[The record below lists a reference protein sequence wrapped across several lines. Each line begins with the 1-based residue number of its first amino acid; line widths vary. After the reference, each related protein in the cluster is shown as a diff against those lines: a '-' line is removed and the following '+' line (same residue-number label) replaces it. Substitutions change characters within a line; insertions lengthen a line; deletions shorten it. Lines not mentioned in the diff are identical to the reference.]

1 MWRALASRRG
11 WRAQVTAFGLGMLA
25 VLALPPLHIIPALFL
40 AIPGLLAMIGGAA
53 SWGAA
58 FWLGLAWGFG
68 FFAGGLYWITSA
80 ILTDVARY
88 WWLVPIAVPALALPL
103 GLFVAI
109 PTAIAWAARP
119 GWPRLLVFAGGF
131 VGFEL
136 LRGEILTGF
145 PWNLMG
151 TVWAFDALPIQMAAL
166 IGVHGLSLITLTVA
180 ATPILDRRAFLGGLA
195 VVAFCGAFG
204 FARLWAPEPEPQ
216 PVGLLIVQGNIAQ
229 EVKWRE
235 ESRVPI
241 LRRYVEATRDAA
253 VAALRDLPAGH
264 RLAVI
269 WPETAVPFLLPNDPE
284 ARRLVAGALPQN
296 ALLLTGTVRGDF
308 TPGGYAQDLFNSLAV
323 ISPTTQVL
331 ATADKVNLVPFGE
344 FMPFR
349 GLLPIRLVQSTRDFT
364 AAEERRR
371 IVAGWLP
378 PFVGLICYE
387 VIFTGRIMP
396 AQRPAWIVNVTNDA
410 WFGITAGP
418 WQHLAAARLR
428 AVEEGLPLARAAQ
441 TGVSAVFDARGRLV
455 ARGPLGESAV
465 IRALLPAP
473 RAPTI
478 YAYLGLILPLGL
490 ALAVFAF
497 GWILSARNQR

>member
-1 MWRALASRRG
+1 
-11 WRAQVTAFGLGMLA
+11 
-25 VLALPPLHIIPALFL
+25 
-40 AIPGLLAMIGGAA
+40 
-53 SWGAA
+53 
-58 FWLGLAWGFG
+58 
-68 FFAGGLYWITSA
+68 
-80 ILTDVARY
+80 
-88 WWLVPIAVPALALPL
+88 
-103 GLFVAI
+103 
-109 PTAIAWAARP
+109 
-119 GWPRLLVFAGGF
+119 
-131 VGFEL
+131 
-136 LRGEILTGF
+136 
-145 PWNLMG
+145 
-151 TVWAFDALPIQMAAL
+151 
-166 IGVHGLSLITLTVA
+166 
-180 ATPILDRRAFLGGLA
+180 
-195 VVAFCGAFG
+195 
-204 FARLWAPEPEPQ
+204 
-216 PVGLLIVQGNIAQ
+216 
-229 EVKWRE
+229 
-235 ESRVPI
+235 
-241 LRRYVEATRDAA
+241 
-253 VAALRDLPAGH
+253 
-264 RLAVI
+264 
-269 WPETAVPFLLPNDPE
+269 
-284 ARRLVAGALPQN
+284 
-296 ALLLTGTVRGDF
+296 
-308 TPGGYAQDLFNSLAV
+308 
-323 ISPTTQVL
+323 VL

>member
-1 MWRALASRRG
+1 
-11 WRAQVTAFGLGMLA
+11 V
-25 VLALPPLHIIPALFL
+25 
-40 AIPGLLAMIGGAA
+40 
-53 SWGAA
+53 
-58 FWLGLAWGFG
+58 
-68 FFAGGLYWITSA
+68 
-80 ILTDVARY
+80 
-88 WWLVPIAVPALALPL
+88 
-103 GLFVAI
+103 
-109 PTAIAWAARP
+109 
-119 GWPRLLVFAGGF
+119 LVFAGAF

-151 TVWAFDALPIQMAAL
+151 SVWAFDALPIQMAAM
-166 IGVHGLSLITLTVA
+166 IGVHGLSLITLLVA
-180 ATPILDRRAFLGGLA
+180 ATPILHRRAFLGGLA
-195 VVAFCGAFG
+195 VLAFCGAFG

-235 ESRVPI
+235 ESRVAI

-253 VAALRDLPAGH
+253 VAALRDLPPGH

-269 WPETAVPFLLPNDPE
+269 WPETAVPFLLPNDRE
-284 ARRLVAGALPQN
+284 ARQLVAGALPQN

-308 TPGGYAQDLFNSLAV
+308 TPEGQARDLFNSLAV
-323 ISPTTQVL
+323 IGPDTQVL
-331 ATADKVNLVPFGE
+331 AVTDKMNLVPFGE
-344 FMPFR
+344 FMPLR
-349 GLLPIRLVQSTRDFT
+349 GLLPIRLVQSSRDFT

-371 IVAGWLP
+371 VVAGWLP

-396 AQRPAWIVNVTNDA
+396 ARRPAWIVNVTNDA

-418 WQHLAAARLR
+418 WQHLASARLR

-455 ARGPLGESAV
+455 TRGPLGESAI
-465 IRALLPAP
+465 IRAPLPAP
-473 RAPTI
+473 RAPTF
-478 YAYLGLILPLGL
+478 YAELGL
-490 ALAVFAF
+490 AISFSLSFAIF
-497 GWILSARNQR
+497 ILGWILSGRDQR